1 MNFFLKENRMWS
13 YVDGTSL
20 KPIDK
25 KDGKYEKDLETWEIN
40 NSKMLTWIN
49 NSFSQSIGMQLT
61 KYDTA
66 KDILDDLKHLYVTS
80 NFGKQYQLKIDIQAL
95 KHNNMTI

>member
-1 MNFFLKENRMWS
+1 MKNLLKGTRMQS

-25 KDGKYEKDLETWEIN
+25 KDGKYQKDLETWEVN
-40 NSKMLTWIN
+40 NLKIFTWID
-49 NSFSQSIGMQLT
+49 NSVSQTIGMQLT

-66 KDILDDLKHLYVTS
+66 KEVCDHLKHLYVTS
-80 NFGKQYQLKIDIQAL
+80 NFAK
-95 KHNNMTI
+95 